1 MMIMRSFSTIMMKGG
16 LDMEVTNNVEMTNNT
31 VNPGMSPEA
40 MALLEELVRE
50 RSAQKKN
57 TRKTLFIVLAIMWA
71 VIILVGIAT
80 AILLII
86 PNLHLT
92 WG

>member
-1 MMIMRSFSTIMMKGG
+1 
-16 LDMEVTNNVEMTNNT
+16 MEVTNNVEMTNNT